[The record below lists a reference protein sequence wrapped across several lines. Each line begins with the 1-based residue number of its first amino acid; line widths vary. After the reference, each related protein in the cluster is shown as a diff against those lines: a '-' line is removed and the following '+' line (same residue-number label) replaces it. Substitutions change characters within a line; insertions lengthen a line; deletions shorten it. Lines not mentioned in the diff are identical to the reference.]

1 MIYIYISDIYPIYIP
16 YYPMWNPYV
25 FSSKPGVSP
34 WNAGQ
39 GAWWSLAF
47 RGQIHGICGIRGIRG
62 SGRRSSRHHW
72 KSGGFQWISYGFYD
86 VIWIWYGFYVDF
98 RTSHFTLLKLNIYV
112 QDDFKD
118 WTELLCQDH
127 SIHGLIFAR
136 RMDRRQ
142 AWHHRCIR
150 PLDIWMSVKIQRS
163 VAMFQR

>member
-1 MIYIYISDIYPIYIP
+1 
-16 YYPMWNPYV
+16 
-25 FSSKPGVSP
+25 
-34 WNAGQ
+34 
-39 GAWWSLAF
+39 
-47 RGQIHGICGIRGIRG
+47 
-62 SGRRSSRHHW
+62 
-72 KSGGFQWISYGFYD
+72 
-86 VIWIWYGFYVDF
+86 VDF

-150 PLDIWMSVKIQRS
+150 PLDIGMSVKIQRS
-163 VAMFQR
+163 VAMFQRENRR